1 MKNKFSYRILVMA
14 VLTLI
19 IVIYTYMQA
28 DDKIVIHWNLNGDA
42 DGYAPKLILFALP
55 LLIPAVDWLMI
66 LVMRLEPRKNN
77 MRKSAVGYHTV
88 RFIIAAL
95 LFTCTLLTCV
105 DTLYPKSLKIDVIAP
120 FFVGVMIMV
129 IGNILPKIHS
139 NYTIGIRN
147 RWTLENEAIWRKT
160 QRLSGWLWFIGGIVI
175 CILSLLLTIHRLV
188 LLFIIFTIIIFPNLY
203 AYYLYQKMRKEKTYD

>member
-120 FFVGVMIMV
+120 FLVGVMIMV